1 MVPGRRRCAE
11 PIAGRTPRKLRI
23 VTFLVWTER
32 DLARTVSLGSVTKR
46 DPGLREVLRAPH
58 PPEPPAVQAAARLAD
73 PAPEPRP
80 ERRAPPQRA
89 PGARRSRQH
98 RPDRARPVGPGRV
111 RRWRRHSPGRARLVR
126 GDAPVVMG
134 RDGGAVSSSTFAG
147 VSTAP
152 GARHSSTDA
161 FAAPPS
167 TPEVAPAPAETAAP
181 ADTAPPEAP
190 AEAPSPPPVVEE
202 APAPPPPAPAPAAV
216 PANLGAED
224 QVLALVNIQRAAAGC
239 GALSGDAALASVA
252 RAHSADMRDRGFFS
266 HTNPDGLDPFARAAA
281 AGLDARAENI
291 AYGQPDPASVMDSW
305 MNSPGHRANILDCS
319 LTRLGVGMA
328 EGAGGPWW

>member
-1 MVPGRRRCAE
+1 MRHRSGRLALGALVSTVLTALVLSI
-11 PIAGRTPRKLRI
+11 PVVSGAGGGTP
-23 VTFLVWTER
+23 LVALDSFATTSV
-32 DLARTVSLGSVTKR
+32 ARTT
-46 DPGLREVLRAPH
+46 H
-58 PPEPPAVQAAARLAD
+58 
-73 PAPEPRP
+73 
-80 ERRAPPQRA
+80 
-89 PGARRSRQH
+89 
-98 RPDRARPVGPGRV
+98 
-111 RRWRRHSPGRARLVR
+111 
-126 GDAPVVMG
+126 GDSPVVMG

-152 GARHSSTDA
+152 GARNSSTDA

-181 ADTAPPEAP
+181 TETAPPVVE
-190 AEAPSPPPVVEE
+190 EAPSPPPVVEE
-202 APAPPPPAPAPAAV
+202 APAPPPAPAPAPAAV

-224 QVLALVNIQRAAAGC
+224 QVLALVNVQRAAAGC

-291 AYGQPDPASVMDSW
+291 AYGQPDPASVMDAW

-328 EGAGGPWW
+328 EGAGGPWWTQLFA

>member
-1 MVPGRRRCAE
+1 MHHTPVSPSPSKRLLASLTRLLGPARNGMRHRSGRLALGALVSTVLTALVLSI
-11 PIAGRTPRKLRI
+11 PVVSGAGGGTP
-23 VTFLVWTER
+23 LVALDSFATTSV
-32 DLARTVSLGSVTKR
+32 ARTT
-46 DPGLREVLRAPH
+46 H
-58 PPEPPAVQAAARLAD
+58 
-73 PAPEPRP
+73 
-80 ERRAPPQRA
+80 
-89 PGARRSRQH
+89 
-98 RPDRARPVGPGRV
+98 
-111 RRWRRHSPGRARLVR
+111 
-126 GDAPVVMG
+126 GDSPVVMG

-152 GARHSSTDA
+152 GARNSSTDA

-181 ADTAPPEAP
+181 TETAPPVVE
-190 AEAPSPPPVVEE
+190 EAPSPPPVVEE
-202 APAPPPPAPAPAAV
+202 APAPPPAPAPAPAAV

-224 QVLALVNIQRAAAGC
+224 QVLALVNVQRAAAGC

-291 AYGQPDPASVMDSW
+291 AYGQPDPASVMDAW

-328 EGAGGPWW
+328 EGAGGPWWTQLFA

>member
-1 MVPGRRRCAE
+1 MHHTPLSPPPSKRLLGSLTRLLSPTRSGMRNRSGRLALGALVSTVLTALVLSVPVVSG
-11 PIAGRTPRKLRI
+11 AGGGTP
-23 VTFLVWTER
+23 LVALDSFAATSA
-32 DLARTVSLGSVTKR
+32 ARTT
-46 DPGLREVLRAPH
+46 H
-58 PPEPPAVQAAARLAD
+58 
-73 PAPEPRP
+73 
-80 ERRAPPQRA
+80 
-89 PGARRSRQH
+89 
-98 RPDRARPVGPGRV
+98 
-111 RRWRRHSPGRARLVR
+111 
-126 GDAPVVMG
+126 GDSPVVMG

-266 HTNPDGLDPFARAAA
+266 HTNPDGLDPFARAVA

-328 EGAGGPWW
+328 EGAGGPWWTQLFA